1 MRKDKVLDQRLE
13 IRDRRATVNPPLI
26 LLLSATISAA
36 TAGEAPPKYGAKA
49 VPLVQ
54 DHGYFR
60 RAAGGDFWRLMPF
73 YVPQSNDYACSVAS
87 MAMVFNAAI
96 MSRAGCSGTERNIT
110 QDMLL
115 ERISGLPLRR
125 LVSKGGF
132 HGMHGLT
139 LDELRVAVEQAACAL
154 GVRAHVTT
162 YSFHNRPLKEFRE
175 ILKANENNPTD
186 FLLAHFVQDDLTG
199 AKGGPYAHISP
210 TGAYDSVT
218 RRVLILDVDRAWYAP
233 YWVSDKDLMA
243 AINHVTKSYGTGG
256 LVRIRFEPDSRGTR

>member
-1 MRKDKVLDQRLE
+1 MK
-13 IRDRRATVNPPLI
+13 APLI
-26 LLLSATISAA
+26 LLLTATISAS
-36 TAGEAPPKYGAKA
+36 TAGEASPKYGAKA

-73 YVPQSNDYACSVAS
+73 YVPQINDYGCSVAS

-96 MSRAGCSGTERNIT
+96 MGRAGCSGTERNIT

-115 ERISGLPLRR
+115 ERIRGLPLRR
-125 LVSKGGF
+125 LVSRGGF
-132 HGMHGLT
+132 HGRHGLT
-139 LDELRVAVEQAACAL
+139 LDELCVAVDQAACAL
-154 GVRAHVTT
+154 GVRAHVKA
-162 YSFHNRPLKEFRE
+162 YSFNNRSLKDFRE
-175 ILKANENNPTD
+175 ILQANESNPAD

-210 TGAYDSVT
+210 IGAYDSAT

-233 YWVSDKDLMA
+233 YWVSNKDLLA
-243 AINHVTKSYGTGG
+243 AINHVTKPYGAGG
-256 LVRIRFEPDSRGTR
+256 LVRIRFEPEVGGAR